1 MLYKKWKNLEFLL
14 PREHDLST
22 FEEVLGV
29 VDSYCLKIFLPL
41 LSKEDVILDLGAHI
55 GFFSLAVAPYVKS
68 VISIEPE
75 EENYRYLC
83 KNIEKNNLSNIQTIP
98 KALAKEEG
106 TKTFYKSQITPA
118 RHSLCLHPFL
128 NGEGY
133 LSQKVQVPT
142 LSLPSVL
149 EQIQTCKILK
159 SDIEGAE
166 YEVFLNCPVPVLKKI
181 KIFLLEY
188 HNLSEEKHKN
198 VLVNFFQKLNFEVVF
213 GKETTYKGK
222 LSGGSL
228 LVLNPEL

>member
-106 TKTFYKSQITPA
+106 TKTFIRAKLLLQDIA
-118 RHSLCLHPFL
+118 FVFIPF
-128 NGEGY
+128 
-133 LSQKVQVPT
+133 
-142 LSLPSVL
+142 
-149 EQIQTCKILK
+149 
-159 SDIEGAE
+159 
-166 YEVFLNCPVPVLKKI
+166 
-181 KIFLLEY
+181 
-188 HNLSEEKHKN
+188 
-198 VLVNFFQKLNFEVVF
+198 
-213 GKETTYKGK
+213 
-222 LSGGSL
+222 
-228 LVLNPEL
+228 